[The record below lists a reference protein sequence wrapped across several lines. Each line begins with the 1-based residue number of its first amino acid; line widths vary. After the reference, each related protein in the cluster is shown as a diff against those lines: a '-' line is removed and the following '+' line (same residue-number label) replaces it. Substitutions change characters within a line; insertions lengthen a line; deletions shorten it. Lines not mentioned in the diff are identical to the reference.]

1 MQTNLEISNYSS
13 GEGKLSSID
22 GFVGKL
28 TWEKLKKDTLEASTT
43 AKIRG
48 TPSFKGPKV
57 AVMSADDGTFES
69 DFTMTIR

>member
-28 TWEKLKKDTLEASTT
+28 TWEKLKKDTLEAATT

-48 TPSFKGPKV
+48 TPSFNGSKV